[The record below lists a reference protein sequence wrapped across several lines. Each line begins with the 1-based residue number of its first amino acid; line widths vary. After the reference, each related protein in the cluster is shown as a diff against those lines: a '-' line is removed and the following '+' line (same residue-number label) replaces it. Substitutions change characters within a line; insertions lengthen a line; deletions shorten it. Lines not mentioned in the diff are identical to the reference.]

1 MEIRLIEPRD
11 AESLRSL
18 RIRAAKEY
26 PSAFAASVEE
36 ETALSIDEV
45 TKQLRDG
52 HAYSFWRGVFDNSVL
67 IGVLHLFRYQR
78 PKVNHKTML
87 GGMYVAPEYQK
98 HGIGKMLLEETISFA
113 KTLDGVEMI
122 TLAVTVGN
130 NTARKLYINSGFIP
144 FGIEP
149 RYIRVDH
156 TYHDI
161 EWMILDLR
169 EYKMRST

>member
-1 MEIRLIEPRD
+1 METRLIEPSD
-11 AESLRSL
+11 AEALRTL
-18 RIRAAKEY
+18 RIRAVKEY
-26 PSAFAASVEE
+26 PSAFAASLEE

-45 TKQLRDG
+45 AKQLSDG
-52 HAYSFWRGVFDNSVL
+52 HSYSFWWGVFDNSSL
-67 IGVLHLFRYQR
+67 IGALHVFRYQR
-78 PKVNHKTML
+78 PKVNHKAML
-87 GGMYVAPEYQK
+87 GGMYVVREYQK
-98 HGIGKMLLEETISFA
+98 RGIGRMLLEDAISFV

-130 NTARKLYINSGFIP
+130 DTARKLYLSAGFIP

-149 RYIRVDH
+149 RYIRVDY

-169 EYKMRST
+169 KQN